1 MKRRDFIAIAGV
13 AVAWPFTARARQQE
27 CSQNVGGLEEAKRHF
42 DKISQP
48 SETARSDYIT
58 RLVRMREKA
67 ARQKTDEWKAIDNEI
82 RQHPAPKDSDA
93 GFCPAV

>member
-1 MKRRDFIAIAGV
+1 MTFKAFCYQRSIGSDLKLGAGMKRRDFISIVGV

-27 CSQNVGGLEEAKRHF
+27 RSQSVGGLEEAQRQF

-58 RLVRMREKA
+58 RE
-67 ARQKTDEWKAIDNEI
+67 D
-82 RQHPAPKDSDA
+82 
-93 GFCPAV
+93 

>member
-1 MKRRDFIAIAGV
+1 MTFKAFCYQRSIGSDLKLEAGMKRRDFISIVGV

-27 CSQNVGGLEEAKRHF
+27 RSQSVGGLEEAKRHF

-58 RLVRMREKA
+58 RE
-67 ARQKTDEWKAIDNEI
+67 D
-82 RQHPAPKDSDA
+82 
-93 GFCPAV
+93 